1 MLGALCGACGLVN
14 FLGDDCGMVLEI
26 LPSNFGVERGR
37 FFTIVNLEHQKLE
50 ERAAICVCRL

>member
-1 MLGALCGACGLVN
+1 MLGASCGACGFVS

-50 ERAAICVCRL
+50 VRAATYVRRL